1 MAEPFV
7 KWAGGKR
14 QLLEEIHARL
24 PKDLDEHKY
33 YEPFVGGGA
42 LLFNLEHSNAVI
54 NDMNWALINVYRQLQ
69 GDMGVIVMSLLDM
82 MDDDL
87 RARGKEY
94 YYEVRTRFNQGLSEH
109 DETTPMAAMFI
120 FLNKHCFNGL
130 YRVNRKGEFNVPYN
144 NSTASSHDP
153 DNMLKILKFLKSV
166 EIRQGDFEDACRDCT
181 AGDFVFFDSPYA
193 PLKDDSFDSYT
204 KEGFPKEDH
213 ERLASLFRR
222 LADRGVRCMLTN
234 HDTPF
239 IRDLYKDFKIETV
252 NVKRSIN
259 RNASGRTGTELIV
272 TSYLT

>member
-1 MAEPFV
+1 M
-7 KWAGGKR
+7 GRR
-14 QLLEEIHARL
+14 QETASGRDTCTIHARL

-42 LLFNLEHSNAVI
+42 LLFNLEHGNAVI
-54 NDMNWALINVYRQLQ
+54 NDMNWALVNVYRQLQ

-213 ERLASLFRR
+213 ERLASLFKR
-222 LADRGVRCMLTN
+222 LANKGVRCMLTN

>member
-42 LLFNLEHSNAVI
+42 LLFDLEHEGSVI
-54 NDMNWALINVYRQLQ
+54 NDMNWALVNVYRQLQ

-130 YRVNRKGEFNVPYN
+130 YRVNKKGEFNVPYN
-144 NSTASSHDP
+144 NSTASSYDH
-153 DNMLKILKFLKSV
+153 DNM
-166 EIRQGDFEDACRDCT
+166 
-181 AGDFVFFDSPYA
+181 
-193 PLKDDSFDSYT
+193 
-204 KEGFPKEDH
+204 
-213 ERLASLFRR
+213 
-222 LADRGVRCMLTN
+222 
-234 HDTPF
+234 
-239 IRDLYKDFKIETV
+239 V
-252 NVKRSIN
+252 N
-259 RNASGRTGTELIV
+259 
-272 TSYLT
+272 YP

>member
-14 QLLEEIHARL
+14 QLLDEIHARL
-24 PKDLDEHKY
+24 PKDLEGHKY

-42 LLFNLEHSNAVI
+42 LLFDLEHEGSVI
-54 NDMNWALINVYRQLQ
+54 NDMNWALVNVYRQLQ

-94 YYEVRTRFNQGLSEH
+94 YYEVRARFNQGLSEH

-130 YRVNRKGEFNVPYN
+130 YRVNKKGEFNVPYN
-144 NSTASSHDP
+144 NSTASSYNHTD
-153 DNMLKILKFLKSV
+153 MLKILKFLKSV
-166 EIRQGDFEDACRDCT
+166 DIRQGDFEDACRDCT

-213 ERLASLFRR
+213 ERLASLFKQ
-222 LADRGVRCMLTN
+222 LADKGVRCMLTN

-259 RNASGRTGTELIV
+259 RNALGRTGTELIV

>member
-24 PKDLDEHKY
+24 PKDLEEHKY

-54 NDMNWALINVYRQLQ
+54 NDMNWALVNVYRQLQ

-109 DETTPMAAMFI
+109 EETTPMAAMFI

-130 YRVNRKGEFNVPYN
+130 YRVNKKGEFNVPYN
-144 NSTASSHDP
+144 NSTASSQDP

-213 ERLASLFRR
+213 ERLASLFER
-222 LADRGVRCMLTN
+222 LADKGVRCMLTN

>member
-1 MAEPFV
+1 M
-7 KWAGGKR
+7 
-14 QLLEEIHARL
+14 
-24 PKDLDEHKY
+24 
-33 YEPFVGGGA
+33 
-42 LLFNLEHSNAVI
+42 
-54 NDMNWALINVYRQLQ
+54 
-69 GDMGVIVMSLLDM
+69 
-82 MDDDL
+82 
-87 RARGKEY
+87 
-94 YYEVRTRFNQGLSEH
+94 T
-109 DETTPMAAMFI
+109 
-120 FLNKHCFNGL
+120 GL
-130 YRVNRKGEFNVPYN
+130 YRVNKKGEFNVPYN
-144 NSTASSHDP
+144 NSTAASHDP

-213 ERLASLFRR
+213 ERLASLFKR
-222 LADRGVRCMLTN
+222 LADKGVRCMLTN

-252 NVKRSIN
+252 DVRRSIN

>member
-54 NDMNWALINVYRQLQ
+54 NDMNWALVNVYRQLQ
-69 GDMGVIVMSLLDM
+69 GDMGVMVMSLLDL

-87 RARGKEY
+87 RARGKEC
-94 YYEVRTRFNQGLSEH
+94 YYEVRSVFNQGLSEH
-109 DETTPMAAMFI
+109 DETPFMAAMFI

-144 NSTASSHDP
+144 NSTASSYDP

-213 ERLASLFRR
+213 ERLASLFKR
-222 LADRGVRCMLTN
+222 LADKGVRCMLTN

-259 RNASGRTGTELIV
+259 RNALGRTGTELIV